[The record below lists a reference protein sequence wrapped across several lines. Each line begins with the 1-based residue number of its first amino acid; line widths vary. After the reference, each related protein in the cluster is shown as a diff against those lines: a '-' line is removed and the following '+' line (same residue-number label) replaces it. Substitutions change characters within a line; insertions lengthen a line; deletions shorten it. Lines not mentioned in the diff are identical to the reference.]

1 MLNWKL
7 KNNEQNIAKHLF
19 EVWSHLRE
27 FAKTLNF
34 LVMVPKVAE
43 HNCEQNYVTGFVQR
57 KKNEATSR
65 NTNHT
70 HRKNNNII

>member
-1 MLNWKL
+1 MLKWKL

-43 HNCEQNYVTGFVQR
+43 HNCEQNHVT
-57 KKNEATSR
+57 
-65 NTNHT
+65 
-70 HRKNNNII
+70 